1 MREISNY
8 NSQTFNGMNVPSHP
22 ALVTITSGSSVVPV
36 LNLQVTTLK
45 CWPPSREINSHL
57 ICGFPS
63 ASSSSTPPCLLACSP
78 GFMLGLPIEL
88 LPLCPK
94 SSHHQL
100 RTTIVCWRPL
110 SVQKAPSKV
119 VLYSRWVGELN
130 QLLPLWQRRGAAT
143 DSKTSHPTPSLP
155 LSLLPPSL
163 PPSVLGSQ
171 QIRDH
176 TRLCAWHPHTSNNCG
191 KAKNSVQSAR

>member
-8 NSQTFNGMNVPSHP
+8 NSQTFNGKNVPSHP

-36 LNLQVTTLK
+36 LNLQVATLK

-63 ASSSSTPPCLLACSP
+63 ASSSSTPPCLLACPVSC
-78 GFMLGLPIEL
+78 LGSQLNYYLSVLKAPITNSEL
-88 LPLCPK
+88 LLYADDRSLSKKLPAKWCCMVGGWVESVVASLTEERGNWFK
-94 SSHHQL
+94 DFSS
-100 RTTIVCWRPL
+100 
-110 SVQKAPSKV
+110 
-119 VLYSRWVGELN
+119 
-130 QLLPLWQRRGAAT
+130 
-143 DSKTSHPTPSLP
+143 D
-155 LSLLPPSL
+155 SL

-176 TRLCAWHPHTSNNCG
+176 TTLCAWHPPILQQLWESKKLCSIRHQM
-191 KAKNSVQSAR
+191 KYAEHH